1 MSEVVLTEII
11 EDMDTD
17 HDGEVDIEEY
27 IRDILDDEDYEEG
40 LKEREEINF
49 RENLDKNKD
58 GVMDREE
65 VLSRQVAN
73 VIKITTYS
81 QLMIFI

>member
-73 VIKITTYS
+73 VVKIPT
-81 QLMIFI
+81 

>member
-73 VIKITTYS
+73 VVKIQTQG
-81 QLMIFI
+81 QLMIII

>member
-17 HDGEVDIEEY
+17 HDGEVNIEEY

-73 VIKITTYS
+73 VVKIPT
-81 QLMIFI
+81 